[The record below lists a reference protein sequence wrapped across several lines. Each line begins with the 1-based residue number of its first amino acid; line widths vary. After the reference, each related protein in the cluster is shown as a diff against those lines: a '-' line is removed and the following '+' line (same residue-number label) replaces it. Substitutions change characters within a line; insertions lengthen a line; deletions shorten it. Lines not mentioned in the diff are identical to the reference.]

1 MPDWV
6 TTSPSSIVMILVSC
20 IMIFL
25 TLVIL
30 TRVVGLRSFSKM
42 SSFDFAMTIAVGS
55 ILASVLLSKST
66 AVADGMV
73 ALAAIFALQY
83 VVALLRK
90 KTTWAADLIDNQ
102 PKLLMLG
109 EEILYENLKSTRVTE
124 DDLIAKL
131 REANVLNF
139 SQVRAVVLETTGD
152 ISVLHTSDE
161 NTALSEQVLQAVK
174 RS

>member
-1 MPDWV
+1 
-6 TTSPSSIVMILVSC
+6 
-20 IMIFL
+20 MIFL

-152 ISVLHTSDE
+152 ISVLHTSDG